1 MLQTTEIAL
10 LLPPLNN
17 MYSKSKEYN
26 ENYLATIVKLQN
38 LRKHSNADRLQCL
51 AIYGNNVI
59 TGLSAKENDLYVYF
73 PLECAISADFLKY
86 TNSFRDNSLN
96 QDSLQKGMFEANC
109 RVKAVRLRGEKSEGY
124 VVPVSEIEKF
134 CKDFLSKEIKIS
146 EKDVGTDF
154 DEICNHVLCKK
165 YIPAN
170 QRQASIGNKKTKG
183 NVKKYQTRLIE
194 NQFHFHP
201 STEQLKRNVDKINPN
216 DFIVI
221 TEKYHGTSFVVS
233 NVLVKKKLSL
243 IDKIGK
249 FFGMSVIDT
258 EYGMLY
264 SSRSVLKNIAMDD
277 GKQNNHFYDSDV
289 WKIVADKVF
298 PNLKKG
304 YSAYGEIVGYTPSGR
319 FIQSNYDYGCPPGSL
334 DYIVYRMTY
343 TNVDGDVFE
352 LSPSQMNE
360 YCFQFGIKSPI
371 VHYSGKAKDLYPDLN
386 VEEHWHENFLNC
398 LIKNYLEKDC
408 IFCKSK
414 PKIPAEGVIL
424 RVDKPNVWEVYKLKS
439 FRFLMQETAELD
451 KNQVDIET
459 EESLEEINEK
469 LQ

>member
-1 MLQTTEIAL
+1 
-10 LLPPLNN
+10 

-38 LRKHSNADRLQCL
+38 LRPHFNADRLQCL

-165 YIPAN
+165 YVPRN
-170 QRQASIGNKKTKG
+170 MVEKVPSGNKPKG
-183 NVKKYQTRLIE
+183 NTKKYKSKLIE

-201 STEQLKRNVDKINPN
+201 DTSHLKKEVEKIDP
-216 DFIVI
+216 DDYIAI
-221 TEKYHGTSFVVS
+221 TEKIHGCNFVVS
-233 NVLVKKKLSL
+233 HVLVNKNLSWK
-243 IDKIGK
+243 DKIAK
-249 FFGMSVIDT
+249 FFGCKVQET

-264 SSRSVLKNIAMDD
+264 SSRRVLKNT
-277 GKQNNHFYDSDV
+277 NLVDS
-289 WKIVADKVF
+289 
-298 PNLKKG
+298 
-304 YSAYGEIVGYTPSGR
+304 
-319 FIQSNYDYGCPPGSL
+319 
-334 DYIVYRMTY
+334 
-343 TNVDGDVFE
+343 
-352 LSPSQMNE
+352 
-360 YCFQFGIKSPI
+360 
-371 VHYSGKAKDLYPDLN
+371 
-386 VEEHWHENFLNC
+386 
-398 LIKNYLEKDC
+398 
-408 IFCKSK
+408 
-414 PKIPAEGVIL
+414 
-424 RVDKPNVWEVYKLKS
+424 
-439 FRFLMQETAELD
+439 
-451 KNQVDIET
+451 
-459 EESLEEINEK
+459 
-469 LQ
+469 